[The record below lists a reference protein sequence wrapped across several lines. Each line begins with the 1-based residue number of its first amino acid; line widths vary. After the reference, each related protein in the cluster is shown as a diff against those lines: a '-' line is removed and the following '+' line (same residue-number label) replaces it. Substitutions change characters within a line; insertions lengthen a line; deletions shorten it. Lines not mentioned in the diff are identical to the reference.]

1 MITKTQLIISLDVP
15 FENLMLDQVV
25 DDILF
30 VEKVQKGLTESEKV

>member
-15 FENLMLDQVV
+15 FENLMLDQVI